1 MTFGPK
7 LNIFTEEGV
16 KFKKIIS
23 IKRFH
28 W

>member
-7 LNIFTEEGV
+7 LNIFTEEEV